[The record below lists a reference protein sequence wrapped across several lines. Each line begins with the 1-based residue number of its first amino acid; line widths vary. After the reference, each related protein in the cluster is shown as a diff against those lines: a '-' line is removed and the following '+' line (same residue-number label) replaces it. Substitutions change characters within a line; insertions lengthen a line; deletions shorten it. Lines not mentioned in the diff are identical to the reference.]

1 MEKRAPIATDL
12 TDLYAS
18 RSSKP
23 TVVIAPRTRTF
34 DFDLFAIWQ
43 YRELL
48 YFLVWRNV
56 IVRYK
61 QTVVGGAWVIL
72 QPLIAM
78 GMLTVV
84 FGYLMRVPSGG
95 VPYPVF
101 AYTALLPWSYLAQAL
116 SRGGGG
122 LVANAGLVTKVYF
135 PRLLIPLSSV
145 VTPLVDFVF
154 TLLIFFGLTAWY
166 GIAPSW
172 RLLAMPAFLML
183 AVATALGVTLFLSAL
198 NVKYR
203 DVGAVIPFITQ
214 IWLYGSPV
222 IYPTSVVP
230 ERWRTVYALN
240 PMVAIIDG
248 FRWSLLGTAPPD
260 SAMLGSTVVLVA
272 ATLLGGIIYFRRTE
286 RTFADVI

>member
-145 VTPLVDFVF
+145 VTPLVDFLF

>member
-1 MEKRAPIATDL
+1 MGKRAPIATDL
-12 TDLYAS
+12 YAS
-18 RSSKP
+18 RPPKP
-23 TVVIAPRTRTF
+23 IVVIAPRTSPF
-34 DFDLFAIWQ
+34 DLDLFAIWQ

-78 GMLTVV
+78 SILTIV
-84 FGYLMRVPSGG
+84 FGHLMKVPSGG

-101 AYTALLPWSYLAQAL
+101 AYTALLPWSYLSQAL

-172 RLLAMPAFLML
+172 TLLAMPAFLML

-214 IWLYGSPV
+214 IWMYGSPV

-260 SAMLGSTVVLVA
+260 SVMLSSTVVLVA
-272 ATLLGGIIYFRRTE
+272 ATLLGGITYFRHTE